1 MRHDQFDESSACNAA
16 SLLIRNADVLVTMD
30 KDRREILGG
39 NIYVENGKISAVGTL
54 DDMPSRAID
63 ADEILDLRGHV
74 VIPGLVN
81 THHHMDQTL
90 LRVMPAGQ
98 DLELFGWLQALYRV
112 WRRLTPAMIE
122 TSALTAM
129 AELIL
134 SGCTTSSDHAIYPRG
149 CAGFDVSIAAA
160 KRIGLRFHMCR
171 GGQSLGTAD
180 GGGLSE
186 LVVEDEDAILKDTQ
200 RLIERYHDGSRYA
213 MVRVAVAPSAPFEVS
228 RDLMRESAKLARH
241 HGVMLHTHLA
251 ENLQDVAYC
260 RERFSMTPAQYAED
274 VGWVGP
280 DVWHAHC
287 VHLDDAGI
295 DLFANTGTGVSHCP
309 SSNMRLASGIAP
321 VHKMCTAGVPVSFG
335 VDGSASN
342 DGAQMFGELRQA
354 LLLQRVA
361 FGSSA
366 MSARHALEI
375 ATLGGA
381 RVLGRDDIGAIAEGM
396 AADLVAVNLNSIQ
409 FAGALHDPVAALVF
423 CSPPQVAYSVIN
435 GRVIVREGELTT
447 LETASAIELH
457 NQYAR
462 ELMDSI

>member
-1 MRHDQFDESSACNAA
+1 
-16 SLLIRNADVLVTMD
+16 
-30 KDRREILGG
+30 
-39 NIYVENGKISAVGTL
+39 
-54 DDMPSRAID
+54 
-63 ADEILDLRGHV
+63 
-74 VIPGLVN
+74 
-81 THHHMDQTL
+81 MDQTL
-90 LRVMPAGQ
+90 LRAMPAGQ
-98 DLELFGWLQALYRV
+98 DLELSGWLRALYQV
-112 WRRLTPAMIE
+112 WRHLTPAMVE
-122 TSALTAM
+122 ASALTAM

-149 CAGFDVSIAAA
+149 CAGFDGSIAAA

-171 GGQSLGTAD
+171 GSQSLGASD
-180 GGGLSE
+180 GGSLPDE
-186 LVVEDEDAILKDTQ
+186 VVEDESAILKDTQ

-228 RDLMRESAKLARH
+228 RDLMRESPKLARC

-251 ENLQDVAYC
+251 ENLQDVSYC

-274 VGWVGP
+274 LGWVGP

-309 SSNMRLASGIAP
+309 SSNMRLASGVAP
-321 VHKMCTAGVPVSFG
+321 VHRMRAAGVPVSLG

-342 DGAQMFGELRQA
+342 DCAQMFGELRQA

-361 FGSSA
+361 YGSSA
-366 MSARHALEI
+366 MAARDALEI

-381 RVLGRDDIGAIAEGM
+381 RVLGRDDIGSIAPGM
-396 AADLVAVNLNSIQ
+396 AADLVAVNLNAIQ

-423 CSPPQVAYSVIN
+423 CAPPQVAYSVIN
-435 GRVIVREGELTT
+435 GQVVVRDGELTA
-447 LETASAIELH
+447 LEMASAIELH

-462 ELMDSI
+462 ELMGSL